1 MKKILGLISIVLCSM
16 SAAVLTSCLSTDGDD
31 GGIDPTTFKNWLVKL
46 AGNYYGD
53 PSSWKT
59 TNKVYFYND
68 TITGSNKTDSIEGVE
83 MRMGTDSTL
92 VVYGMPGRIITKSIK
107 DNDELKEAIEN
118 AASPLL
124 KAKYILYN
132 PQTNYISY
140 LVYPYEMEYTNV
152 NYKGGNHN
160 VKVKFYLP
168 TGGAWATQNGR
179 SQTAANFCIEGL
191 YLDGTK
197 VKSIYDNLDT
207 STAQSN
213 SVFQVFVTR

>member
-1 MKKILGLISIVLCSM
+1 MDYFDTYLEESDYQSSSTKQFSECNKK
-16 SAAVLTSCLSTDGDD
+16 
-31 GGIDPTTFKNWLVKL
+31 
-46 AGNYYGD
+46 
-53 PSSWKT
+53 
-59 TNKVYFYND
+59 
-68 TITGSNKTDSIEGVE
+68 
-83 MRMGTDSTL
+83 
-92 VVYGMPGRIITKSIK
+92 
-107 DNDELKEAIEN
+107 LKEAIEN

-132 PQTNYISY
+132 PGTNYISY